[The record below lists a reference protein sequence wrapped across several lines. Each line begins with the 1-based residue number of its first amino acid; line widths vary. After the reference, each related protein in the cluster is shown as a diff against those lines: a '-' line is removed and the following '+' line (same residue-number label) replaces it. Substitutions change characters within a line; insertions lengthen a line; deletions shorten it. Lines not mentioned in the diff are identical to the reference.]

1 MCKHILILRNTKF
14 SAKEEG
20 KKHGR
25 QTERNKRKKKQV
37 RHTNKNG
44 KPTHLGWLNKVK
56 YIDNYIYVV
65 GPTD

>member
-20 KKHGR
+20 KKQGR
-25 QTERNKRKKKQV
+25 QTERNKRKKKQD

-44 KPTHLGWLNKVK
+44 KPTHLG
-56 YIDNYIYVV
+56 
-65 GPTD
+65 